1 MEELSKKRKRKFYP
15 EIDSGRNLTSGEKYK
30 NKKYKSSVFNEKRNP
45 LSFVVPWQL
54 SDEQE

>member
-15 EIDSGRNLTSGEKYK
+15 EIVTERGLISGEKFK
-30 NKKYKSSVFNEKRNP
+30 QKKYKTIELNEAINP

-54 SDEQE
+54 SAE